1 MNDMVS
7 LTAEEA
13 RRISLNAQGF
23 SYKRTADKASAAELS
38 SVMDAMKVVQL
49 DAVPIVVRTQ
59 YLPFFSRL
67 GNYDMSLYEEIAYE
81 EDKWFEL

>member
-1 MNDMVS
+1 MNDLVS

-13 RRISLNAQGF
+13 RRINLGAQGF
-23 SYKRTADKASAAELS
+23 SHKRTSDEANASELDS
-38 SVMDAMKVVQL
+38 IMNSMKVVQL

-67 GNYDMSLYEEIAYE
+67 GN
-81 EDKWFEL
+81 

>member
-1 MNDMVS
+1 MSDIIS
-7 LTAEEA
+7 LSAKEA

-23 SYKRTADKASAAELS
+23 SYERTADKASASELN

-59 YLPFFSRL
+59 FLPFFSRL
-67 GNYDMSLYEEIAYE
+67 GNYDTVSYTHLTLPTIE
-81 EDKWFEL
+81 